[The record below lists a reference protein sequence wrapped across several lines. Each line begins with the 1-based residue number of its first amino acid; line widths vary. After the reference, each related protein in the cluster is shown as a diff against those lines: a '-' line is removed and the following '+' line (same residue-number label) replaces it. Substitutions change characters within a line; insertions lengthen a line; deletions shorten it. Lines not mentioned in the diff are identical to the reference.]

1 METEKKYITG
11 RVTDEHQEPL
21 LGVNILIKGT
31 SQGTTTDKDGNYK
44 LNAPIGSQLVFSFVG
59 RKSKVS
65 APIQKDTAG
74 FNIVLEEIAEELGE
88 VVVTPHNKKE
98 NPIKQY
104 YNPRTTITKK
114 KSYNDTLKVSKVL
127 LVGGVSLLVGLF
139 LYSLDNKQKSKN
151 IKKVAI

>member
-65 APIQKDTAG
+65 TPIQKDTAG

-104 YNPRTTITKK
+104 YNPRTSITKK
-114 KSYNDTLKVSKVL
+114 KSYNDTLKASKVL
-127 LVGGVSLLVGLF
+127 LVGGVSLLVGLL
-139 LYSLDNKQKSKN
+139 LYSLDSKQKSKN

>member
-1 METEKKYITG
+1 M
-11 RVTDEHQEPL
+11 
-21 LGVNILIKGT
+21 
-31 SQGTTTDKDGNYK
+31 
-44 LNAPIGSQLVFSFVG
+44 
-59 RKSKVS
+59 
-65 APIQKDTAG
+65 
-74 FNIVLEEIAEELGE
+74 AEELGE

-114 KSYNDTLKVSKVL
+114 KSYNDTLKASKVL

>member
-11 RVTDEHQEPL
+11 RVTDEHQKPL

-65 APIQKDTAG
+65 TPIQKDTAG

-114 KSYNDTLKVSKVL
+114 KSYNDTLKASKVL
-127 LVGGVSLLVGLF
+127 LVGGVSLLVGLL

>member
-65 APIQKDTAG
+65 TPIQKDTAG

-114 KSYNDTLKVSKVL
+114 KSYNDTLKASKVL

>member
-11 RVTDEHQEPL
+11 RVTNEHQEPL

-74 FNIVLEEIAEELGE
+74 FNIVLEEMAEELGE

-104 YNPRTTITKK
+104 YNPRITITKK
-114 KSYNDTLKVSKVL
+114 KSYNDTLKASKVL

>member
-11 RVTDEHQEPL
+11 RVTNEHQEPL

-44 LNAPIGSQLVFSFVG
+44 LNVPIGSQLVFSFVG
-59 RKSKVS
+59 RKSKV
-65 APIQKDTAG
+65 
-74 FNIVLEEIAEELGE
+74 LEEMAEELGE

-114 KSYNDTLKVSKVL
+114 KSYNDTLKASKVL

>member
-88 VVVTPHNKKE
+88 VVVKPH

-114 KSYNDTLKVSKVL
+114 KSYNDTLKASKVL
-127 LVGGVSLLVGLF
+127 LVGGVSLLVGLL